1 MEKRNFQVHEKN
13 HHISEALEAEKLTCA
28 PSTWEGK
35 DGGSQYTEGS
45 RTDRPPMMGW
55 SPQDA
60 PGFWLLC
67 RRCYKGR
74 VDWRL
79 RDQLKVS
86 LAVGLCSDYLT
97 SLNLRSLICGVHL
110 GLSLHPD
117 NVAMSIQCPELV

>member
-1 MEKRNFQVHEKN
+1 MEKSNCQVHEKN
-13 HHISEALEAEKLTCA
+13 HHISEDLGAEKLTCA
-28 PSTWEGK
+28 PRTWEGK
-35 DGGSQYTEGS
+35 DGGSLYTEGS
-45 RTDRPPMMGW
+45 RTDSPPMMGW

-60 PGFWLLC
+60 PGSWPLY

-97 SLNLRSLICGVHL
+97 SLNLRSLICGVHP
-110 GLSLHPD
+110 GPKFT
-117 NVAMSIQCPELV
+117 P